1 VRIENSGSRTPAL
14 RRAHLELS
22 GEGVDANEDEDEDE
36 GADEAARMEAM
47 EALPA
52 VLVAMA
58 GSGVPTGTSLI

>member
-22 GEGVDANEDEDEDE
+22 GEGVDANEDEDE

-58 GSGVPTGTSLI
+58 GSGVPTGMSLI